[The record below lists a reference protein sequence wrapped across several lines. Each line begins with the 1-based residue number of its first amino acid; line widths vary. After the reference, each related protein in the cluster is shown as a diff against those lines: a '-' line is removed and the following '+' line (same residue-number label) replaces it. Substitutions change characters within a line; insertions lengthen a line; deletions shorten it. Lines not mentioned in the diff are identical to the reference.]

1 MSDLLP
7 AHQHS
12 ATCGCYP
19 TGSAGVYQPVPLTS
33 QPQSP
38 QVVHVHQ
45 APPDRTTQRIALGTG
60 IGAGTVAAGVYFG
73 PLLVG
78 VLTAMAANLAVL
90 ALLVAFVVWGGVTV
104 IRTVGGKDG
113 QAAADTLSRARKSR

>member
-12 ATCGCYP
+12 AGCGCYDP
-19 TGSAGVYQPVPLTS
+19 VPVHTPVPLPVQ
-33 QPQSP
+33 QPGQPVP

-45 APPDRTTQRIALGTG
+45 APPDRTTQRVALGTG

-78 VLTAMAANLAVL
+78 ALSAIAITVSASALVVLVL
-90 ALLVAFVVWGGVTV
+90 AWGVVNVTRSVAGEAPS
-104 IRTVGGKDG
+104 RTR
-113 QAAADTLSRARKSR
+113 SSARRGR